1 MMFGGGGPGRHGMM
15 GADTRKAKNARET
28 LSRLLG
34 CFAPYRLVLFG
45 VLALILLGTLVQVAS
60 PFLLGQ
66 AVDCFIAPTPAS
78 HCALT
83 QHPVQSL
90 NGLLT
95 VVGVMALLAVIGAAS
110 SGMQFYLMALAG
122 QNVIRQLRNKSF
134 EQIHRLSVSYFT
146 EHEFG
151 DVMSRLT
158 NDVDTITMAVNF
170 GLVQVVSSS
179 LALVGIIVA
188 MLSLNLS
195 LALLCL
201 IVVPFMVAVTLFLS
215 DRARRAYR
223 DSRQQMGA
231 VNADLQESISGVR
244 EAQAFNRETENI
256 EQFRR
261 TNDANRRANIRA
273 VTITSALM
281 PSLTA
286 LGTVATAIVAG
297 VGGVMAVR
305 GQPVLGQIVT
315 VGVIVA
321 FLNYVGRF
329 YQPIQMI
336 AQMWTQLQN
345 AIAGAERIFEL
356 HDERPEI
363 ANAPDAIELPVIRGR
378 VELRDVTFSY
388 RDQATGSE
396 DICTLCGINLTA
408 EPGQV
413 VALVGPTGAGKTT
426 IINMIPR
433 FYDAKEGA
441 VLVDGYD
448 VRQVMQEGLRRQMG
462 IVLQD
467 TYLFSTTVRENIRY
481 GRPDA
486 TDAEV
491 EAAAKISLAHDFI
504 TRLPEGYDT
513 MLGER
518 GNNLSHGQR
527 QLISIARAALA
538 NPRILI
544 LDEATS
550 SVDTRTERLIQRAL
564 AELMKGRT
572 SFVVA
577 HRLSTIR
584 NADQVLVVFDGQI
597 VERGTHQQL
606 LARHG
611 KYYDLYTSNTLG
623 RQLETAEVSGNGQH
637 GVEAVA
643 APA

>member
-1 MMFGGGGPGRHGMM
+1 MMMGGGPRGHGFLDQE
-15 GADTRKAKNARET
+15 ARRAKNAGET

-34 CFAPYRLVLFG
+34 YFAPYRL
-45 VLALILLGTLVQVAS
+45 ILLGVAALIILSTVVAVSS
-60 PFLLGQ
+60 PFLIGQ

-78 HCALT
+78 RCALS
-83 QHPVQSL
+83 QHPTPSL
-90 NGLLT
+90 SGLLA
-95 VVGVMALLAVIGAAS
+95 VVVAMALLVVIGAVA

-146 EHEFG
+146 EHELG

-158 NDVDTITMAVNF
+158 NDVDTITQAFTF
-170 GLVQVVSSS
+170 GLVQVVSGSLSLVGIAIAMLALNTS
-179 LALVGIIVA
+179 LALV
-188 MLSLNLS
+188 SLL
-195 LALLCL
+195 
-201 IVVPFMVAVTLFLS
+201 VVPFMAGVTVFLS

-223 DSRQQMGA
+223 NSRQQMGA

-244 EAQAFNRETENI
+244 EAQAFNREAENI

-261 TNDANRRANIRA
+261 TNDANRQANIRA

-281 PSLTA
+281 PSLTV
-286 LGTVATAIVAG
+286 LSVVATAIVAG
-297 VGGVMAVR
+297 VGGVLAVR
-305 GQPVLGQIVT
+305 GQPVLGQVVT

-336 AQMWTQLQN
+336 AQMWTQLQS

-356 HDERPEI
+356 HDVKPEI
-363 ANAPDAIELPVIRGR
+363 ANSPDAIELPPVKGR
-378 VELRDVTFSY
+378 VEFQHVSFGYNDS
-388 RDQATGSE
+388 ATAGE
-396 DICTLCGINLTA
+396 ETCTVCDISLTA

-426 IINMIPR
+426 LINMIPR

-441 VLVDGYD
+441 VLIDGYD
-448 VRQVMQEGLRRQMG
+448 VRKVAQESLRRQMG

-467 TYLFSTTVRENIRY
+467 TYLFSATVRENIRY

-486 TDAEV
+486 TDEEV

-504 TRLPEGYDT
+504 LRLPEGYGT
-513 MLGER
+513 VLGER

-527 QLISIARAALA
+527 QLIAIARAALA

-564 AELMKGRT
+564 ADLMKGRT

-597 VERGTHQQL
+597 VERGTHQEL
-606 LARHG
+606 LAMRG

-623 RQLETAEVSGNGQH
+623 RSVETQVSGNGRY
-637 GVEAVA
+637 GVEAIATA
-643 APA
+643 A

>member
-1 MMFGGGGPGRHGMM
+1 MMMGGGPRGHGMYEE
-15 GADTRKAKNARET
+15 ARKARNAGAT
-28 LSRLLG
+28 LARLLG
-34 CFAPYRLVLFG
+34 YFAPYRLILLG
-45 VLALILLGTLVQVAS
+45 VAALIILGTLVQVAS

-78 HCALT
+78 RCSLA
-83 QHPVQSL
+83 QHPAPSL
-90 NGLLT
+90 TGLMM
-95 VVGVMALLAVIGAAS
+95 VVLVMALLAVLGAVS
-110 SGMQFYLMALAG
+110 SGLQFYMMSQAG
-122 QNVIRQLRNKSF
+122 QRVVRELRNKSF
-134 EQIHRLSVSYFT
+134 EQIHRLSVSYYT

-158 NDVDTITMAVNF
+158 NDVDTITMALNF

-188 MLSLNLS
+188 MLSLNIS
-195 LALLCL
+195 LGLASLL
-201 IVVPFMVAVTLFLS
+201 VVPFMVAVTLFLS

-223 DSRQQMGA
+223 TSRQQMGA

-244 EAQAFNRETENI
+244 EAQAFNREAENI

-261 TNDANRRANIRA
+261 TNDANRLANIRA
-273 VTITSALM
+273 VSITAALQ

-286 LGTVATAIVAG
+286 LGVVATAIVAG

-336 AQMWTQLQN
+336 AQLWTQLQS

-356 HDERPEI
+356 HDEKLEI
-363 ANAPDAIELPVIRGR
+363 DNAPDAIELPTIQGH
-378 VELRDVTFSY
+378 VEFRNVSFSY
-388 RDQATGSE
+388 RDQATGNE
-396 DICTLCGINLTA
+396 DVCTLCGINLSA

-426 IINMIPR
+426 IINMLPR
-433 FYDAKEGA
+433 FYDAQEGA
-441 VLVDGYD
+441 VLVDGVD
-448 VRQVMQEGLRRQMG
+448 VRKVTQESLRRQMG

-467 TYLFSTTVRENIRY
+467 TYLFSATVRENIRY

-486 TDAEV
+486 TDEEV
-491 EAAAKISLAHDFI
+491 EAAAKISLAHDYI
-504 TRLPEGYDT
+504 MRLPDGYNT

-606 LARHG
+606 LARRG
-611 KYYDLYTSNTLG
+611 KYYELYTSNTLG
-623 RQLETAEVSGNGQH
+623 RQVDAPEVSGNGKH
-637 GVEAVA
+637 GAAVA
-643 APA
+643 VPA

>member
-1 MMFGGGGPGRHGMM
+1 MM
-15 GADTRKAKNARET
+15 GAEARRAKNTRET

-34 CFAPYRLVLFG
+34 YFAPYRLILLG
-45 VLALILLGTLVQVAS
+45 VLVLILLGTAVQVTS

-78 HCALT
+78 RCALT
-83 QHPVQSL
+83 QHPAPSL
-90 NGLLT
+90 NGLLM
-95 VVGVMALLAVIGAAS
+95 VVLVMALLAVLGAAC
-110 SGMQFYLMALAG
+110 SGLQFYLMAQAG
-122 QNVIRQLRNKSF
+122 QRVIKQLRDNSF

-158 NDVDTITMAVNF
+158 NDVDTITQAVNF
-170 GLVQVVSSS
+170 GLVQVVSGS
-179 LALVGIIVA
+179 LALVGIVVA
-188 MLSLNLS
+188 MLALNTS
-195 LALLCL
+195 LALVSLL
-201 IVVPFMVAVTLFLS
+201 VVPAMAAVTVFLS

-223 DSRQQMGA
+223 TSREQMGA

-244 EAQAFNRETENI
+244 EAQAFNREAENI

-261 TNDANRRANIRA
+261 TNDANRQANIRA
-273 VTITSALM
+273 VTITAALM
-281 PSLTA
+281 PSLT
-286 LGTVATAIVAG
+286 LLSVIATAIVAG
-297 VGGVMAVR
+297 VGGVLAVR

-336 AQMWTQLQN
+336 AQMWTQLQS

-356 HDERPEI
+356 HDEKPEI
-363 ANAPDAIELPVIRGR
+363 ADAPDALALPPIKGR
-378 VELRDVTFSY
+378 VEFRNVSFGYNDS
-388 RDQATGSE
+388 ATAGE
-396 DICTLCGINLTA
+396 EVCTVCDINLTA

-426 IINMIPR
+426 IINLIPR
-433 FYDAKEGA
+433 FYDVKDGA
-441 VLVDGYD
+441 VLIDGHD
-448 VRQVMQEGLRRQMG
+448 VRQVTQESLRKQIG
-462 IVLQD
+462 VVLQD

-486 TDAEV
+486 TDEEV

-504 TRLPEGYDT
+504 MRLPEGYDT
-513 MLGER
+513 ILGER

-527 QLISIARAALA
+527 QLIAIARAALA

-564 AELMKGRT
+564 ADLMKGRT

-584 NADQVLVVFDGQI
+584 NADQVLVVMDGEI

-606 LARHG
+606 LARRG
-611 KYYDLYTSNTLG
+611 RYYDLYTSNVLG
-623 RQLETAEVSGNGQH
+623 RSVETAQVSGDGRH
-637 GVEAVA
+637 GEAVA

>member
-1 MMFGGGGPGRHGMM
+1 MMMGGGHGPGGMLRQE
-15 GADTRKAKNARET
+15 ARRAKNTGET
-28 LSRLLG
+28 LARLLG
-34 CFAPYRLVLFG
+34 YFAPYRLILFG
-45 VLALILLGTLVQVAS
+45 VAALIILGTIASVAS
-60 PFLLGQ
+60 PFLIGQ
-66 AVDCFIAPTPAS
+66 AIDCFIAPTPAS
-78 HCALT
+78 RCALT
-83 QHPVQSL
+83 QHPAPSVSSL
-90 NGLLT
+90 VA
-95 VVGVMALLAVIGAAS
+95 VVIAMTLLAVISSAAA
-110 SGMQFYLMALAG
+110 GLQFYLMAQAG
-122 QNVIRQLRNKSF
+122 QRVIRELRNKSF
-134 EQIHRLSVSYFT
+134 EQIHRLSVGYFT

-158 NDVDTITMAVNF
+158 NDVDTITQAVNF
-170 GLVQVVSSS
+170 GLVQVVSNSLSLIGIIIAMLALNTS
-179 LALVGIIVA
+179 LALV
-188 MLSLNLS
+188 SLL
-195 LALLCL
+195 
-201 IVVPFMVAVTLFLS
+201 VVPAMAGVTVFLS
-215 DRARRAYR
+215 ERARRAYR
-223 DSRQQMGA
+223 NSRLQMGA

-244 EAQAFNRETENI
+244 EAQAFNREAENI

-261 TNDANRRANIRA
+261 TNDANRQANIQA

-281 PSLTA
+281 PSLTV
-286 LGTVATAIVAG
+286 LSVVATAIVAG
-297 VGGVMAVR
+297 VGGVLAVR
-305 GQPVLGQIVT
+305 GLPVLGQIVT

-336 AQMWTQLQN
+336 AQMWTQLQS

-356 HDERPEI
+356 HDEKPEI
-363 ANAPDAIELPVIRGR
+363 ANAPDAIELPPIKGR
-378 VELRDVTFSY
+378 VEFRGVSFGYNDS
-388 RDQATGSE
+388 ATAGE
-396 DICTLCGINLTA
+396 EVCTVCDINLTA

-441 VLVDGYD
+441 VLIDGID
-448 VRQVMQEGLRRQMG
+448 VRQVTQESLRRQMG

-467 TYLFSTTVRENIRY
+467 TYLFSMTVRENIRY

-486 TDAEV
+486 TDEEV

-504 TRLPEGYDT
+504 LRLPEGYDT
-513 MLGER
+513 VLGER

-584 NADQVLVVFDGQI
+584 NADQVLVIFDGQI

-606 LARHG
+606 LALRG

-623 RQLETAEVSGNGQH
+623 RSIETAEVSGNGRH
-637 GVEAVA
+637 GEAVA
-643 APA
+643 VPA

>member
-1 MMFGGGGPGRHGMM
+1 MMMGGPRGHGFLDQE
-15 GADTRKAKNARET
+15 ARQSKSTRAT

-34 CFAPYRLVLFG
+34 YFAPYR
-45 VLALILLGTLVQVAS
+45 AILLGVAALIILGTFANVAT
-60 PFLLGQ
+60 PFLIGQ
-66 AVDCFIAPTPAS
+66 AVDCFIAPAPAS
-78 HCALT
+78 RCALT
-83 QHPVQSL
+83 QHPVPSVS
-90 NGLLT
+90 GLIA
-95 VVGVMALLAVIGAAS
+95 VVIAMVVLAILSAVAG
-110 SGMQFYLMALAG
+110 GLQFYLMAQAG
-122 QNVIRQLRNKSF
+122 QRVIKQLRNESF
-134 EQIHRLSVSYFT
+134 EQIHRLSVSYYT

-158 NDVDTITMAVNF
+158 NDVDTITQAVNF
-170 GLVQVVSSS
+170 GLVRVVADSLSLVGIVVAMLALNTS
-179 LALVGIIVA
+179 LALV
-188 MLSLNLS
+188 SLL
-195 LALLCL
+195 
-201 IVVPFMVAVTLFLS
+201 VVPAMAGVTVFLS

-223 DSRQQMGA
+223 QSRKEMGA

-244 EAQAFNRETENI
+244 EAQAFNREAENI

-261 TNDANRRANIRA
+261 TNEANRQANVRA

-281 PSLTA
+281 PSLTV
-286 LGTVATAIVAG
+286 LSVVATAIVAG

-305 GQPVLGQIVT
+305 GQPVLGQVVT
-315 VGVIVA
+315 IGVIVA

-329 YQPIQMI
+329 YQPIQSI
-336 AQMWTQLQN
+336 AQLWTQLQS
-345 AIAGAERIFEL
+345 ALAGAERIFEL
-356 HDERPEI
+356 HDEKPEI
-363 ANAPDAIELPVIRGR
+363 GNAADAVELSPIQGR
-378 VELRDVTFSY
+378 VEFRHVSFGYKDAATAGQEVCTVCDV
-388 RDQATGSE
+388 
-396 DICTLCGINLTA
+396 NLVA
-408 EPGQV
+408 APGQV

-426 IINMIPR
+426 LVNLIPR
-433 FYDAKEGA
+433 FYDVKDGA
-441 VLVDGYD
+441 VLIDGQD
-448 VRQVMQEGLRRQMG
+448 VRQVTQESLRRQMG

-467 TYLFSTTVRENIRY
+467 TYLFSMTVRENIRY

-486 TDAEV
+486 TDEQV
-491 EAAAKISLAHDFI
+491 KAAARISLAHDFI
-504 TRLPEGYDT
+504 LRLPDGYDT

-564 AELMKGRT
+564 ADLMKGRT

-584 NADQVLVVFDGQI
+584 NADQVLVVMEGQI

-606 LARHG
+606 LARRG

-623 RQLETAEVSGNGQH
+623 RQVDVPEASGNGRH
-637 GVEAVA
+637 GES
-643 APA
+643 PLTLI

>member
-1 MMFGGGGPGRHGMM
+1 MMMGGGPRGHGMLDQE
-15 GADTRKAKNARET
+15 ARRAKNTSET

-34 CFAPYRLVLFG
+34 YFAPYRLILTGVAVL
-45 VLALILLGTLVQVAS
+45 VILSTVVGVAS
-60 PFLLGQ
+60 PFLIGQ

-78 HCALT
+78 RCALT
-83 QHPVQSL
+83 QHPAPSAS
-90 NGLLT
+90 GLVA
-95 VVGVMALLAVIGAAS
+95 VVIAMTLLAVIGSAAS
-110 SGMQFYLMALAG
+110 GLQFYLMALAG

-146 EHEFG
+146 EHELG

-158 NDVDTITMAVNF
+158 NDVDTISQAVNF

-179 LALVGIIVA
+179 LSLVGFIIA
-188 MLSLNLS
+188 MLALNAS
-195 LALLCL
+195 LALVSLL
-201 IVVPFMVAVTLFLS
+201 VIPLMAGVTVFLS

-223 DSRQQMGA
+223 NSRQQMGA

-244 EAQAFNRETENI
+244 EAQAFNREAENI

-261 TNDANRRANIRA
+261 TNDANRQANIQA

-281 PSLTA
+281 PSLTV
-286 LGTVATAIVAG
+286 LSVVATAIVAG

-305 GQPVLGQIVT
+305 GQPVLGQVVT

-329 YQPIQMI
+329 YQPIQSV
-336 AQMWTQLQN
+336 AQLWTQLQS
-345 AIAGAERIFEL
+345 ALAGAERIFEL
-356 HDERPEI
+356 HDEKPEI
-363 ANAPDAIELPVIRGR
+363 ADASDAIELPPIRGR
-378 VELRDVTFSY
+378 VEFRQVSFGYQDSATAGQEVCTVCDV
-388 RDQATGSE
+388 
-396 DICTLCGINLTA
+396 NLTA

-426 IINMIPR
+426 LINLIPR
-433 FYDAKEGA
+433 FYDVKEGM
-441 VLVDGYD
+441 VLIDGHD
-448 VRQVMQEGLRRQMG
+448 VRQVKQESLRRQMG

-486 TDAEV
+486 TDEQV
-491 EAAAKISLAHDFI
+491 EAAARISLAHDFVL
-504 TRLPEGYDT
+504 RLPDGYDT
-513 MLGER
+513 VLGER

-564 AELMKGRT
+564 ADLMKGRT

-584 NADQVLVVFDGQI
+584 NADQVLVVIEGQI

-606 LARHG
+606 LARRG

-623 RQLETAEVSGNGQH
+623 RQVDVPELSGNGKH
-637 GVEAVA
+637 GEVMAVA
-643 APA
+643 A

>member
-15 GADTRKAKNARET
+15 RAETRRAKNTRET

-34 CFAPYRLVLFG
+34 YFAPYRLILFG
-45 VLALILLGTLVQVAS
+45 VGALIILGTLVQVAS

-78 HCALT
+78 RCALT
-83 QHPVQSL
+83 QQPAPSVS
-90 NGLLT
+90 GLMM
-95 VVGVMALLAVIGAAS
+95 VVVIMAALAVIGSAS

-122 QNVIRQLRNKSF
+122 QNVVRQLRNKSF

-146 EHEFG
+146 EHELG

-188 MLSLNLS
+188 MLSLNTS
-195 LALLCL
+195 LALVSLL
-201 IVVPFMVAVTLFLS
+201 VVPFMIAVTLFLS

-244 EAQAFNRETENI
+244 EAQAFNREAENI

-273 VTITSALM
+273 VSITAALM

-286 LGTVATAIVAG
+286 LGVVATAIVAG

-336 AQMWTQLQN
+336 AQLWTQLQN
-345 AIAGAERIFEL
+345 ALAGAERIFEL
-356 HDERPEI
+356 HDEKLEI

-378 VELRDVTFSY
+378 VEFRNVTFSY

-396 DICTLCGINLTA
+396 DLCTLCGINLAA

-426 IINMIPR
+426 IINLIPR

-448 VRQVMQEGLRRQMG
+448 VRQVTQESLRRQMG

-481 GRPDA
+481 GRPAA
-486 TDAEV
+486 TDEEV

-513 MLGER
+513 LLGER

-527 QLISIARAALA
+527 QLIAIARAALA

-597 VERGTHQQL
+597 VERGTHPQL
-606 LARHG
+606 LALRG

-623 RQLETAEVSGNGQH
+623 RSIETVEVSGNGRH
-637 GVEAVA
+637 GEAA
-643 APA
+643 AVPV

>member
-1 MMFGGGGPGRHGMM
+1 MMMGGPRGHGFLDQE
-15 GADTRKAKNARET
+15 ARQARSTRAT

-34 CFAPYRLVLFG
+34 YFAPYRAILFG
-45 VLALILLGTLVQVAS
+45 VAVLIVLGTLANVAS
-60 PFLLGQ
+60 PFLIGQ
-66 AVDCFIAPTPAS
+66 AVDCFIAPAS
-78 HCALT
+78 ASRCALT
-83 QHPVQSL
+83 QHPAPSV
-90 NGLLT
+90 NGVIA
-95 VVGVMALLAVIGAAS
+95 VVIAMVVLAILSAVTG
-110 SGMQFYLMALAG
+110 GLQFYLMANAG
-122 QNVIRQLRNKSF
+122 QRVVKQLRNESF
-134 EQIHRLSVSYFT
+134 EQIHRLSVSYYT

-158 NDVDTITMAVNF
+158 NDVDTITQAVNF
-170 GLVQVVSSS
+170 GLVRVVADSLSLVGIVVAMLALNTS
-179 LALVGIIVA
+179 LALI
-188 MLSLNLS
+188 SLL
-195 LALLCL
+195 
-201 IVVPFMVAVTLFLS
+201 VVPAMAGVTVFIS

-223 DSRQQMGA
+223 QSRKEMGA

-244 EAQAFNRETENI
+244 EAQAFNREAENI

-261 TNDANRRANIRA
+261 TNEANRQANVRA

-281 PSLTA
+281 PSLNV
-286 LGTVATAIVAG
+286 LSVVATAIVAG

-305 GQPVLGQIVT
+305 GQPVLGQVVT

-329 YQPIQMI
+329 YQPIQTV
-336 AQMWTQLQN
+336 AQLWTQLQS
-345 AIAGAERIFEL
+345 ALAGAERIFEL
-356 HDERPEI
+356 HDEKPEI
-363 ANAPDAIELPVIRGR
+363 TDASDAIELPSIRGR
-378 VELRDVTFSY
+378 VEFRHVSFGYQDSATAGQEVCTVCDV
-388 RDQATGSE
+388 
-396 DICTLCGINLTA
+396 NLTA

-426 IINMIPR
+426 LINLIPR
-433 FYDAKEGA
+433 FYDVKEGT
-441 VLVDGYD
+441 VLIDGHD
-448 VRQVMQEGLRRQMG
+448 VRLVKQESLRRQMG

-467 TYLFSTTVRENIRY
+467 TFLFSTTVRENIRY

-486 TDAEV
+486 TDKQV
-491 EAAAKISLAHDFI
+491 EAAARISLAHDFI
-504 TRLPEGYDT
+504 LRLPEGYDT
-513 MLGER
+513 VLGER

-564 AELMKGRT
+564 ADLMKGRT

-584 NADQVLVVFDGQI
+584 NADQVLVVIEGQI

-606 LARHG
+606 LARRG

-623 RQLETAEVSGNGQH
+623 RQVDVPELSGNGKH
-637 GVEAVA
+637 GEVMAV
-643 APA
+643 PA

>member
-1 MMFGGGGPGRHGMM
+1 MMMGGGPGHGRYEE
-15 GADTRKAKNARET
+15 ARKAKNTSVT
-28 LSRLLG
+28 LSRLMG
-34 CFAPYRLVLFG
+34 YFAPYRLILFG

-60 PFLLGQ
+60 PFLIGQ

-78 HCALT
+78 HCALS
-83 QHPVQSL
+83 QHPAPSL
-90 NGLLT
+90 SGLMR
-95 VVGVMALLAVIGAAS
+95 VVLAMVLLALLGAAS
-110 SGMQFYLMALAG
+110 TGAQFYLMAQAG
-122 QNVIRQLRNKSF
+122 QRVVRELRNKSF
-134 EQIHRLSVSYFT
+134 EQIHRLSVSYYT
-146 EHEFG
+146 EHAFG

-158 NDVDTITMAVNF
+158 NDVDTITQAVNF
-170 GLVQVVSSS
+170 GLVQVVSGS

-188 MLSLNLS
+188 MLALNMS

-223 DSRQQMGA
+223 TSRQQMGA

-286 LGTVATAIVAG
+286 LGTVAMAIVAG
-297 VGGVMAVR
+297 VGGVLAVR
-305 GQPVLGQIVT
+305 GQPVLGQVVT
-315 VGVIVA
+315 IGVIVA

-336 AQMWTQLQN
+336 AQMWTQLQS

-356 HDERPEI
+356 HDEKLEI
-363 ANAPDAIELPVIRGR
+363 DNAPDAIELPVIQGH
-378 VELRDVTFSY
+378 VELRDVSFSY
-388 RDQATGSE
+388 RDQATGNE
-396 DICTLCGINLTA
+396 DVCTLCGINLTA

-426 IINMIPR
+426 IINMLPR

-441 VLVDGYD
+441 VLIDGID
-448 VRQVMQEGLRRQMG
+448 VRKVTQESLRRQMG

-481 GRPDA
+481 GRPGA
-486 TDAEV
+486 TDEEI

-504 TRLPEGYDT
+504 MRLPEGYET

-597 VERGTHQQL
+597 VERGTHPQL
-606 LARHG
+606 LARRG

-623 RQLETAEVSGNGQH
+623 RQVDVPEVSGNGKH
-637 GVEAVA
+637 GAGVAV
-643 APA
+643 PA

>member
-1 MMFGGGGPGRHGMM
+1 MMFGGGPGRHGMM
-15 GADTRKAKNARET
+15 GQEARHAKNTGET
-28 LSRLLG
+28 LARLLG
-34 CFAPYRLVLFG
+34 YFAPYRLILFG
-45 VLALILLGTLVQVAS
+45 VAALIILSTVASVAS
-60 PFLLGQ
+60 PFLIGQ

-78 HCALT
+78 RCALT
-83 QHPVQSL
+83 QHPAPSVS
-90 NGLLT
+90 G
-95 VVGVMALLAVIGAAS
+95 VVAVVIAMTLLAVISSAAA
-110 SGMQFYLMALAG
+110 GVQFYLMAQAG
-122 QNVIRQLRNKSF
+122 QQVIRELRNKSF
-134 EQIHRLSVSYFT
+134 EQIHRLSVGYFT

-158 NDVDTITMAVNF
+158 NDVDTITQAVNF

-179 LALVGIIVA
+179 LSLIGIIIA
-188 MLSLNLS
+188 MLALNTS
-195 LALLCL
+195 LALVSLL
-201 IVVPFMVAVTLFLS
+201 VVPAMAGVTVFLS
-215 DRARRAYR
+215 ERARRAYR
-223 DSRQQMGA
+223 DSRLQMGA

-244 EAQAFNRETENI
+244 EAQAFNREAENI

-261 TNDANRRANIRA
+261 TNDANRQANIRA

-281 PSLTA
+281 PSLTV
-286 LGTVATAIVAG
+286 LSIVATAIVAG
-297 VGGVMAVR
+297 VGGVLAVR

-336 AQMWTQLQN
+336 AQMWTQLQS

-356 HDERPEI
+356 HDEKPEI
-363 ANAPDAIELPVIRGR
+363 ADAPDAIELPPIKGR
-378 VELRDVTFSY
+378 VEFRNVSFGYNDS
-388 RDQATGSE
+388 ATAGE
-396 DICTLCGINLTA
+396 EVCTVCDINLTA

-426 IINMIPR
+426 LINLIPR
-433 FYDAKEGA
+433 FYDAKDGA
-441 VLVDGYD
+441 VLVDSYD
-448 VRQVMQEGLRRQMG
+448 VRHVTQESLRRQMG

-481 GRPDA
+481 GRPGAKDE
-486 TDAEV
+486 EV
-491 EAAAKISLAHDFI
+491 ESAAKISLAHDFI
-504 TRLPEGYDT
+504 LRLPDGYDT

-564 AELMKGRT
+564 ADLMKGRT

-584 NADQVLVVFDGQI
+584 NADQVLVVIEGQI

-606 LARHG
+606 LARRG
-611 KYYDLYTSNTLG
+611 KYYELYTSNTLG
-623 RQLETAEVSGNGQH
+623 RQVDVPEASGNGKH
-637 GVEAVA
+637 GEVMAVA
-643 APA
+643 T

>member
-1 MMFGGGGPGRHGMM
+1 MM
-15 GADTRKAKNARET
+15 GAEARHAKNTSET
-28 LSRLLG
+28 LSRLLRY
-34 CFAPYRLVLFG
+34 FAPYRLILTGVAVLVILSTVVG
-45 VLALILLGTLVQVAS
+45 VSS
-60 PFLLGQ
+60 PFLIGQ

-78 HCALT
+78 RCALT
-83 QHPVQSL
+83 QHPAPSVS
-90 NGLLT
+90 GLVAVVIAMT
-95 VVGVMALLAVIGAAS
+95 VLAVIGSAAS
-110 SGMQFYLMALAG
+110 GLQFYLMALAG

-146 EHEFG
+146 EHELG

-158 NDVDTITMAVNF
+158 NDVDTITQAVNF

-179 LALVGIIVA
+179 LSLVGFILA
-188 MLSLNLS
+188 MLALNTS
-195 LALLCL
+195 LALVSLL
-201 IVVPFMVAVTLFLS
+201 VLPFMAGVTAFLS
-215 DRARRAYR
+215 GRARQAYR
-223 DSRQQMGA
+223 NSRQQMGA

-244 EAQAFNRETENI
+244 EAQAFNREAENI

-261 TNDANRRANIRA
+261 TNDANRQANIRA

-281 PSLTA
+281 PSLTV
-286 LGTVATAIVAG
+286 LSVVATAIVAG
-297 VGGVMAVR
+297 VGGVLAVR

-336 AQMWTQLQN
+336 AQMWTQLQS
-345 AIAGAERIFEL
+345 ALAGAERIFEL
-356 HDERPEI
+356 HDEQPEI
-363 ANAPDAIELPVIRGR
+363 TNAPDAIELPPIQGR
-378 VELRDVTFSY
+378 VEFRHVSFGYNDS
-388 RDQATGSE
+388 ATAGE
-396 DICTLCGINLTA
+396 ETCTVCDIGLIA

-426 IINMIPR
+426 LINMLPR

-441 VLVDGYD
+441 VLIDGHD
-448 VRQVMQEGLRRQMG
+448 VRQVTQESLRRQMG

-467 TYLFSTTVRENIRY
+467 TYLFSMTVRENIRY

-486 TDAEV
+486 TDEEV

-504 TRLPEGYDT
+504 TRLPEGYET

-584 NADQVLVVFDGQI
+584 NADQVLVVFDGEI
-597 VERGTHQQL
+597 VERGTHQEL
-606 LARHG
+606 LAKRG
-611 KYYDLYTSNTLG
+611 RYYDLYTSNTLG
-623 RQLETAEVSGNGQH
+623 RQVETPEVSGNGRH
-637 GVEAVA
+637 GVEAIAVA
-643 APA
+643 A